1 MRRKAKLCHVDAW
14 SQGLWCNVAW
24 EFRLEQEGRELMA
37 HVLLWVRGC
46 LRFLDVLMSI
56 LNLWLWLWLWLR
68 LCLRYGVNSNLF
80 CRRLIS
86 LTAS

>member
-1 MRRKAKLCHVDAW
+1 MGRKTKLSHADAW
-14 SQGLWCNVAW
+14 SHGLWNVAW

-56 LNLWLWLWLWLR
+56 LDLWLRLWLWLR
-68 LCLRYGVNSNLF
+68 LCLRYGVNCNLF
-80 CRRLIS
+80 HRRPMS